1 MELGGNLPDTL
12 IEHAM
17 LAAPEAIENTVDNER
32 VDSVESNLKTRNE
45 AIERSEAV
53 EEEEVEEEQPLKAAG
68 GQ

>member
-17 LAAPEAIENTVDNER
+17 LASAEPIVIATVDNEH
-32 VDSVESNLKTRNE
+32 VDSAESNLKMKNE
-45 AIERSEAV
+45 PIETIEEQVEA
-53 EEEEVEEEQPLKAAG
+53 EEEQPLKAAS